1 MIKTV
6 RKTFFVLSL
15 VFFLQASSQGVLAA
29 PTIQACRPL
38 TSLSAI
44 FPLAK
49 PRATETQPLYLPIQ
63 QDVFLE
69 QKSVAQFATPDIPNP
84 GFVAEVGESIA
95 PDEIVAEAEITP
107 LPTAES
113 TSPTQVVEQPNE
125 GSLNAETLF
134 AMVNAA
140 RANAGLAPVTHD
152 ERVCSLAASRGPELY
167 NDIMVT
173 HTMHGGF
180 YARNLPYWASEIVI
194 YIHTEQEAMNWWMN
208 SSVHRAQILG
218 DYTYACG
225 TCAERA
231 CNIIFTNFAPKQT
244 APSTI

>member
-6 RKTFFVLSL
+6 QKTFFVLSL
-15 VFFLQASSQGVLAA
+15 VFLLQASSQGVFAA
-29 PTIQACRPL
+29 TTIQACQPL
-38 TSLSAI
+38 SSLSAL
-44 FPLAK
+44 FPLTK
-49 PRATETQPLYLPIQ
+49 PRVTTPQTLYLPMQ

-69 QKSVAQFATPDIPNP
+69 QKSVAAFATTDIPNP
-84 GFVAEVGESIA
+84 GFVGEVGESVA
-95 PDEIVAEAEITP
+95 PEETIIEADTAP
-107 LPTAES
+107 LPTVDPTVPLQTAEQS
-113 TSPTQVVEQPNE
+113 GD
-125 GSLNAETLF
+125 GSLSAETLF

-140 RANAGLAPVTHD
+140 RANAGLAPVVHD

-194 YIHTEQEAMNWWMN
+194 YMHTEQEAMNWWMN
-208 SSVHRAQILG
+208 SPIHRAQILG

-225 TCAERA
+225 TCAGRA
-231 CNIIFTNFAPKQT
+231 CNIIFTNFTPKQT
-244 APSTI
+244 APPTI